1 VARGETFGPLLA
13 GHTGAII
20 PCVGQPAAWLKVDAV
35 RERFDGPVP
44 TGTRPGQDREQSKIL
59 PFRDRSAQPPRP
71 APHAHGPGTNHGG
84 AATPVAGVPRRMTAK
99 GPRRQ
104 WHSASFAPVPLSVR
118 AARQF
123 VGSLLPDPV
132 RRELGELLVSELTT
146 NALRYGPGPFQVR
159 VLTGARA
166 RVEVFDGGTTLPS
179 LRDSSA
185 GDESGRGLQI
195 VSQLAAAW
203 GTEERPDGK
212 VVWFEL

>member
-1 VARGETFGPLLA
+1 
-13 GHTGAII
+13 
-20 PCVGQPAAWLKVDAV
+20 
-35 RERFDGPVP
+35 
-44 TGTRPGQDREQSKIL
+44 
-59 PFRDRSAQPPRP
+59 
-71 APHAHGPGTNHGG
+71 
-84 AATPVAGVPRRMTAK
+84 MTAE

-146 NALRYGPGPFQVR
+146 NALRYGPGPFEVR

-166 RVEVFDGGTTLPS
+166 RVEVFDGETTLPS
-179 LRDSSA
+179 LRDA
-185 GDESGRGLQI
+185 TARDESGRGLQI

-203 GTEERPDGK
+203 GTEELPDGK